1 MRFLDGSDGKESTCR
16 VGDLGLILG
25 LRRSPREGNGYPLQY
40 SCLRIPWTQEPARLV
55 HGVTKS
61 QIQLSDFHFTFITE
75 NSLYQEMLRE
85 KVLFSLHNPKN
96 TVIKWGKKDFI
107 VDGRSWSHTDYNN
120 KGHGHQHG
128 LLFFS
133 TSKVVGLSEST
144 NAYRQ
149 VTYLCPQNSRNLILI
164 VQNLKR
170 RLMFCSG
177 K

>member
-1 MRFLDGSDGKESTCR
+1 MATHSS
-16 VGDLGLILG
+16 ILAW
-25 LRRSPREGNGYPLQY
+25 
-40 SCLRIPWTQEPARLV
+40 RIPWTQETARLV

-61 QIQLSDFHFTFITE
+61 QIQLSNFHFTFITE
-75 NSLYQEMLRE
+75 NSLYQEMLRK

-96 TVIKWGKKDFI
+96 TVIKWRKKDFI
-107 VDGRSWSHTDYNN
+107 VGGRSWIHTDYNN
-120 KGHGHQHG
+120 KGHGHQHV

-133 TSKVVGLSEST
+133 ASKIVRLSEST

-149 VTYLCPQNSRNLILI
+149 VTYLCPQNSRNLILT

-170 RLMFCSG
+170 RLMLCSG